1 MLRDKTTGNGV
12 LNREIS
18 PDVDGQLESVR
29 ITLGAASATSEELV
43 VKILSASGSQYN
55 ITLEAQDMNTLSY
68 HVFLPTRP
76 HYFFKGDQISVT
88 WTNTNDVVWNLE
100 ILWRSAA

>member
-29 ITLGAASATSEELV
+29 ITMSFSRRGHTTFSKA
-43 VKILSASGSQYN
+43 I
-55 ITLEAQDMNTLSY
+55 
-68 HVFLPTRP
+68 
-76 HYFFKGDQISVT
+76 
-88 WTNTNDVVWNLE
+88 
-100 ILWRSAA
+100 RSA